1 MEEKQNMT
9 NEQLEKELSRQRLA
23 VTFFNFMTY
32 GSGIAAILLFFTDAS
47 IFISIGCLV
56 LACVFGY
63 RLAVHSEALKQT
75 LGSNVISN
83 VLNEVFETVEYNPFG
98 SISSV
103 SSAGMV
109 FPFSY
114 NKLRGSDYIKATY
127 RGLNIE
133 LSDVELIDME
143 ELNDDDENTGGRS
156 EKTVFKGQWLI
167 CDFGKELSGE
177 VHISGKSKI
186 FHGGSV
192 KGNVKMENEQFNKQ
206 FFVNAQDPQEAYY
219 ILTPHMMEYI
229 LSMSEKIG
237 GTVYMSFL
245 RGGKL
250 HVAVQTGHDF
260 FELGSGN
267 VDIESLQNKF
277 LEELHWYTSII
288 DELQLTDT
296 LYKESASI

>member
-133 LSDVELIDME
+133 LSDVELIKVE
-143 ELNDDDENTGGRS
+143 ELTNDEGDTDSS
-156 EKTVFKGQWLI
+156 EETVFKGQWLI

-177 VHISGKSKI
+177 VHISGKAKKS
-186 FHGGSV
+186 HGGSIS
-192 KGNVKMENEQFNKQ
+192 GNVRMENEQFNSQ

-229 LSMSEKIG
+229 LSMSEKSG

-245 RGGKL
+245 RDGKL
-250 HVAVQTGHDF
+250 HVAVQTGRDF
-260 FELGSGN
+260 FELGSDN
-267 VDIESLQNKF
+267 VNIESLRNKF
-277 LEELHWYTSII
+277 LGELHWFTDII
-288 DELQLTDT
+288 DELKLADT
-296 LYKESASI
+296 LYKKESSI